1 MQAAVGFIETLYA
14 LEGHQMDVFLT
25 VFSRPITRRPLWCFG
40 WEPADERKTMNLKS
54 AIHIGGGCV
63 AQRSQDYTHD
73 QELSTIT
80 VVLRTTDKGH
90 KTDLKEILLKN
101 TICLILAKIIT
112 VLLIRTIQTF

>member
-1 MQAAVGFIETLYA
+1 
-14 LEGHQMDVFLT
+14 MDGNQLMK
-25 VFSRPITRRPLWCFG
+25 
-40 WEPADERKTMNLKS
+40 ERKS

-63 AQRSQDYTHD
+63 AQRSQDYIHD

-80 VVLRTTDKGH
+80 AVLRTTDKGH

-101 TICLILAKIIT
+101 TTCLILAKIIT